1 MPAAAEV
8 AGVGSDESSDDTP
21 SRQEVD
27 PFDAVLK
34 HEFGEYL
41 AIPDATTVPPVTPP
55 DEWLL
60 PSPSDTSGASAA
72 EAFAAVVAEVDVSLP
87 PPVPP
92 LPVPPLP
99 VPTESPPEEEPAGP
113 VETSVA
119 PASELVPP
127 PPPVPA
133 APAETSPATGAT
145 AHEDDFFVGRDKKK

>member
-8 AGVGSDESSDDTP
+8 AGVGSDESPDDTP

-92 LPVPPLP
+92 LPVP
-99 VPTESPPEEEPAGP
+99 TESPPEEEPAGP

-133 APAETSPATGAT
+133 APAETSAATGAT
-145 AHEDDFFVGRDKKK
+145 AHEDDFFVGRDKK